1 MVAATEAACGLG
13 VFVIA
18 ANSCVVQWF
27 LELPWPAALL
37 LIVLVFSAA
46 ACYGHVLVRRA
57 VPPKD
62 LVQHNDVAGFI
73 ISIVGVLYA
82 VLLGFVVIVTW
93 QQWDGSRSHV
103 DQEASALSDI
113 HNLIAAY
120 GSRRI
125 PIDQAIDR
133 FITLEVN
140 QEWPAMERGKSSDE
154 ARRALRTLEHRI
166 ASLKPNSNDPRENA
180 AFQKS
185 IDLVIGLE
193 DLRRQRL
200 ADNSNSL
207 PPALWVCLVIGGL
220 LTIAFGYLFGVE
232 HFRAQLF
239 MTAAVASAVALQLF
253 LIIELDYP
261 FRGSIAVPPGAYID
275 VQRQFAAESDRDYS
289 LNK

>member
-1 MVAATEAACGLG
+1 M
-13 VFVIA
+13 
-18 ANSCVVQWF
+18 QWY
-27 LELPWPAALL
+27 LELPWPVALL

-93 QQWDGSRSHV
+93 QQWDSSRSHV

-120 GSRRI
+120 GPRRT

-133 FITLEVN
+133 FITITVD
-140 QEWPAMERGKSSDE
+140 QEWPAMQHGQPSE
-154 ARRALRTLEHRI
+154 AARKALRTLEHRI
-166 ASLKPNSNDPRENA
+166 ALLKPNANDPRENA

-185 IDLVIGLE
+185 IDLVVGLE
-193 DLRRQRL
+193 DLRRQRI

-207 PPALWVCLVIGGL
+207 PPAMWVCLIIGGL

-239 MTAAVASAVALQLF
+239 MTAAVASAVALQFF

-261 FRGSIAVPPGAYID
+261 FRGSIGVQSSAYID
-275 VQRQFAAESDRDYS
+275 VQRQFTAESNRDYS
-289 LNK
+289 LNR